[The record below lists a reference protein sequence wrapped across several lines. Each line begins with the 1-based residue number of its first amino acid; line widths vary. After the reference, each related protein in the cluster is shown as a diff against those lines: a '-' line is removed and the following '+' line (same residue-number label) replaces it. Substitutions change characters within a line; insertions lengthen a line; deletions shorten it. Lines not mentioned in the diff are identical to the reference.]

1 MNNAQKNFLNRY
13 LQELSPKERAAR
25 RDVMGD
31 YFCADE
37 ENANICSD
45 LILRGEKTA
54 TCSMKYWYEFGL
66 EPMLKVGNLQVVADW
81 NGNPTSIIEITGCF
95 RVQVL

>member
-1 MNNAQKNFLNRY
+1 MKWLKQFMTRSTFNN
-13 LQELSPKERAAR
+13 R
-25 RDVMGD
+25 RHGD